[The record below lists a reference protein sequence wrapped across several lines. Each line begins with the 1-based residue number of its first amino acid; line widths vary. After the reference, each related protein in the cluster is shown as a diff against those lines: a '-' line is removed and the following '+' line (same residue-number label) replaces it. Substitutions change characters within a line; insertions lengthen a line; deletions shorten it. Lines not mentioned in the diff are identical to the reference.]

1 MNNVLVKSKLHLWPN
16 KFFMITI
23 LNAMLSSGSALPKIG
38 TRSHHLFG
46 YVSRRSII
54 IIDSIPEYAEPW

>member
-1 MNNVLVKSKLHLWPN
+1 
-16 KFFMITI
+16 MITI

-46 YVSRRSII
+46 YVSRHSII
-54 IIDSIPEYAEPW
+54 IIDSIPEYAEP